1 MEIGEAKVKS
11 VILHKIG
18 NRLREEPLVLAEE
31 CISITEDIANILLY
45 GYLRGIVR
53 SNNLFTLFHE
63 TDATL
68 NELSHHISNFESEK
82 INFIELSKRFATHL
96 YSSTHHP
103 NIASGDLFIILFEK
117 IKIKDEYRSGIGI
130 YKVESQQQYL
140 SAHSENGTQKLE
152 VLQGINPELIDKGA
166 LIIEGSNQVY
176 AVDRLSNRTKYWIED
191 FLQAKQIPNE
201 RVKSTIALGLITTV
215 NNTIESP
222 IERQTFGQEISALC
236 TEQESISGVDIKNI
250 SEKYVPKETWD
261 LEFKRLNDS
270 KGEIELQ
277 ELTIPAK
284 KFGNKLQKILSKINL
299 GKDISLMLPS
309 DFSFKDVTWD
319 EDERQVHINIILE
332 KSNG

>member
-1 MEIGEAKVKS
+1 MEIGEARVQS
-11 VILHKIG
+11 VILHKVG
-18 NRLREEPLVLAEE
+18 NRLREEPLVLAEK

-53 SNNLFTLFHE
+53 SNNLFTFFHE

-68 NELSHHISNFESEK
+68 NELTHHISNFESEK

-103 NIASGDLFIILFEK
+103 NIASGDLFIILFDK
-117 IKIKDEYRSGIGI
+117 IKIKDKYRSAIGI

-152 VLQGINPELIDKGA
+152 VLHGINPELIDKGA

-201 RVKSTIALGLITTV
+201 RVKSAIALGLITTV
-215 NNTIESP
+215 NNKIESP

-236 TEQESISGVDIKNI
+236 FGQESISGIDIKNI

-261 LEFKRLNDS
+261 SEFKRLNDL

-284 KFGNKLQKILSKINL
+284 KFENKLQKVLSKINL
-299 GKDISLMLPS
+299 GKDISLMLPN
-309 DFSFKDVTWD
+309 DFSFKGVTWD
-319 EDERQVHINIILE
+319 EDKKQLYISIILE
-332 KSNG
+332 KSDG

>member
-1 MEIGEAKVKS
+1 MEIGEARVKS
-11 VILHKIG
+11 VILHKVG

-31 CISITEDIANILLY
+31 CISMTEDIANILLY

-82 INFIELSKRFATHL
+82 IDFIELSKRFATHL

-103 NIASGDLFIILFEK
+103 NIASGDLFIILFDK
-117 IKIKDEYRSGIGI
+117 IKIKDKYRSAIGI

-166 LIIEGSNQVY
+166 LIIEGSTQVY

-201 RVKSTIALGLITTV
+201 RVKSAIAFGLITTV
-215 NNTIESP
+215 NNRIESP

-236 TEQESISGVDIKNI
+236 TGQESISGIDIKNI

-261 LEFKRLNDS
+261 SEFKRLNDL

-284 KFGNKLQKILSKINL
+284 KFENKLQKALSKINL
-299 GKDISLMLPS
+299 GKDISLILPN
-309 DFSFKDVTWD
+309 DFSFQGVTWD
-319 EDERQVHINIILE
+319 EEKKHVHISIVLE